1 MIEIVVN
8 VLFRLLLLRCFSRR
22 LLLLLGIHLRMI
34 IVIVM
39 IAMHVVRTAVMMS
52 ARMDTRMHAR
62 HASRSTS
69 TNCIAANHHWIV
81 AAAAACTHH
90 LAIRQKDIDKEDEHE
105 QYVQQADQYHHKLLA
120 AAAVVAHSLLYNR
133 LLHIVGGQHAGLAS
147 ALHAASH
154 PARVDGFHLKD
165 DIALAKAHLIH
176 ILRLVVIDGT
186 INALERE
193 RESQLDAGKDY
204 HKENT
209 HQCRAATR
217 LLILQCIVVG
227 VLLLLLLHQLHLLI
241 VLLLFLCLRL
251 LRAAQRTVDS
261 IHGIYVR
268 DGTNALGIHAVTC
281 TKVIQLAWN
290 TLESMGKGHCYT
302 GRWWGTRTR

>member
-186 INALERE
+186 INALQADIERISVRCWKGLTQGE
-193 RESQLDAGKDY
+193 HSPVPCCHAIAYPAVHRSW
-204 HKENT
+204 
-209 HQCRAATR
+209 RVAA
-217 LLILQCIVVG
+217 
-227 VLLLLLLHQLHLLI
+227 
-241 VLLLFLCLRL
+241 
-251 LRAAQRTVDS
+251 AAAASAAPADS
-261 IHGIYVR
+261 IAAVSVPAPAPRCSANRRLHSR
-268 DGTNALGIHAVTC
+268 DLC
-281 TKVIQLAWN
+281 P
-290 TLESMGKGHCYT
+290 
-302 GRWWGTRTR
+302 

>member
-8 VLFRLLLLRCFSRR
+8 VLFRLLLLRSFARR

-62 HASRSTS
+62 HASRSTA
-69 TNCIAANHHWIV
+69 NRIAANHHWII

-90 LAIRQKDIDKEDEHE
+90 LAIREKDIDKEDEHE

-154 PARVDGFHLKD
+154 PARVNGFHLKD

-186 INALERE
+186 INALQE
-193 RESQLDAGKDY
+193 Q
-204 HKENT
+204 KEKRN
-209 HQCRAATR
+209 
-217 LLILQCIVVG
+217 L
-227 VLLLLLLHQLHLLI
+227 
-241 VLLLFLCLRL
+241 
-251 LRAAQRTVDS
+251 
-261 IHGIYVR
+261 
-268 DGTNALGIHAVTC
+268 N
-281 TKVIQLAWN
+281 
-290 TLESMGKGHCYT
+290 
-302 GRWWGTRTR
+302 